1 MVERE
6 MEREGLVGMK
16 RERETEVDLSGF
28 HTHSLKLIHT
38 ERYCVRLLST
48 ASD

>member
-28 HTHSLKLIHT
+28 HTQFEVDPHREILCETPVNS
-38 ERYCVRLLST
+38 E
-48 ASD
+48 